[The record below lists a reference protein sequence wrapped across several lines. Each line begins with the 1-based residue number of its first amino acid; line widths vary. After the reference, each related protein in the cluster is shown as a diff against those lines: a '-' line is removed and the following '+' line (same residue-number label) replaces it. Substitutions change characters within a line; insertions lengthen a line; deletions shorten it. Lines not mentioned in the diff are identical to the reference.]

1 MKSSISICIPTFQR
15 PKFLK
20 EALDSV
26 MEQSL
31 QPVEI
36 VIGDDSN
43 DDVTEKLILNIK
55 NECKIPI
62 FYTRHSPSLGQ
73 AENINFLYKAAQG
86 DKIVLLHDDDLLLP
100 TSLEDLDSC
109 WDLHPSLVAAYGK
122 QYFIS
127 EEGTIDL
134 ALSSQLNQIYFR
146 ASDNAGLQKSSL
158 AAAVLHQFPND
169 GFMLLASA
177 AKAIK
182 LRFDEEVGNAVD
194 FDFGLRLGFKY
205 ENFFFLDKYTA
216 KCRST
221 ENSITGNNNDD
232 SAFKTFYLIQ
242 NTDFPADLIW
252 AKEHELKR
260 QAVYSIIQL
269 INCGRKKEALDIY
282 FSKYYPLSKRL
293 SIRGIRRLLKALLP
307 RSIEKFI

>member
-1 MKSSISICIPTFQR
+1 MRSSISVCIPTYQR
-15 PKFLK
+15 PEFLK
-20 EALDSV
+20 EALYSV
-26 MEQSL
+26 IEQSL

-36 VIGDDSN
+36 VIGDDSHN
-43 DDVTEKLILNIK
+43 DTTEKLILNIQK
-55 NECKIPI
+55 KCKIPI
-62 FYTRHSPSLGQ
+62 FYTRHTPSLGQ
-73 AENINFLYKAAQG
+73 AENINFLYETAQG

-109 WDLHPSLVAAYGK
+109 WDLHPNLVAAYGK

-127 EEGTIDL
+127 EEGTIDS
-134 ALSSQLNQIYFR
+134 ALSSQLNQVYFR
-146 ASDNAGLQKSSL
+146 TSDNAGLQKSSL
-158 AAAVLHQFPND
+158 AAAVLHQFPNN
-169 GFMLLASA
+169 GFMILASA

-182 LRFDEEVGNAVD
+182 LRFGEEVGNAVD
-194 FDFGLRLGFKY
+194 FDFGLRLGLKY
-205 ENFFFLDKYTA
+205 ENFFFLDKHTA
-216 KCRST
+216 KCRRT
-221 ENSITGNNNDD
+221 DNSITGNHNDD
-232 SAFKTFYLIQ
+232 SAFRTFYLIQ

-260 QAVYSIIQL
+260 QAAYSIIQL
-269 INCGRKKEALDIY
+269 LNCGKKKEALDIY